1 MQIFLLIIA
10 IFCISTLI
18 NKVIWRSKITG
29 KEMLFNLIVPLI
41 MFAIFWAASMQ
52 NKISDTEILNG
63 KVLQKT
69 RDIVHCRHSYQC
81 RCYTSC
87 SGSGKHRNCRRYCS
101 TCYEHSFDFDYNVK
115 SNIGLFSIDTVDR
128 QGLITP
134 KRFAS
139 INIGDPVSKTH
150 KYKNYLKGSK
160 NSIFNI
166 YGKMSKDE
174 IKKIPKYPL
183 KIYDY
188 YNIDRVI
195 DQENILTKAQKKD
208 FNKKLSLMLADVGFI
223 KKMNAVIVLTKKSD
237 IYALNLLNQWYG
249 GKKNDVIII
258 IGVTNSKIEYVRIHS
273 WSLHSIFDVKLR
285 DAILDIE
292 YIDYDKIV
300 KSIEYETRKDYIRRS
315 FKEFEYLKWQ
325 IIPSMISIALF
336 TIICLAIST
345 LIGYRLSKN

>member
-10 IFCISTLI
+10 IICISTLI
-18 NKVIWRSKITG
+18 NKVIWRSEITG
-29 KEMLFNLIVPLI
+29 MEMLFNLLVPLI
-41 MFAIFWAASMQ
+41 MFVIFWAVSIQ

-87 SGSGKHRNCRRYCS
+87 SGNRRTCSRYCS
-101 TCYEHSFDFDYNVK
+101 TCYEHSFDVDYNVK

-139 INIGDPVSKTH
+139 INIGDPVSKVH
-150 KYKNYLKGSK
+150 EYKNYLKGSE

-166 YGKMSKDE
+166 KGKISKDE
-174 IKKIPKYPL
+174 MKKIPKYPL
-183 KIYDY
+183 EIYDY

-195 DQENILTKAQKKD
+195 DQENILTEAQKKD
-208 FNKKLSLMLADVGFI
+208 FNRKLSLMLSDIGFA

-237 IYALNLLNQWYG
+237 KYALNLLNQWLQ
-249 GKKNDVIII
+249 
-258 IGVTNSKIEYVRIHS
+258 T
-273 WSLHSIFDVKLR
+273 
-285 DAILDIE
+285 
-292 YIDYDKIV
+292 
-300 KSIEYETRKDYIRRS
+300 
-315 FKEFEYLKWQ
+315 LK
-325 IIPSMISIALF
+325 
-336 TIICLAIST
+336 
-345 LIGYRLSKN
+345 